1 MLHAA
6 LLAAAEVPG
15 AAVLGAMTFGV
26 VVALVGHVTRDQKVV
41 AVGLAVLFLATLAMV
56 VLGYAAYDGG
66 EVDPRDRRDPRDSGL

>member
-1 MLHAA
+1 VLHAA

-15 AAVLGAMTFGV
+15 ATVVGAMTFGV

-56 VLGYAAYDGG
+56 VLGYAAYLGG
-66 EVDPRDRRDPRDSGL
+66 EVDPRERQDPREPRL

>member
-26 VVALVGHVTRDQKVV
+26 VVALVGHVTKDPRVV
-41 AVGLAVLFLATLAMV
+41 AVGLAVLFLATAAMV
-56 VLGYAAYDGG
+56 VLGYAAFDGG
-66 EVDPRDRRDPRDSGL
+66 ELDPRDSGF